1 MHPQLG
7 AVGIVDLLEADPRP
21 TFIVDKTKATD
32 ASLQGSVVAYYNPA
46 LAACDDLVGL
56 LGDARTEHA
65 ALWEWITSSFR
76 ATSPTRVRS
85 SSSSESPASSFYYLN
100 AQWSKCLV
108 QQRWLVVGANEQPS
122 LADRP
127 RKVRLDSQKGSFGV
141 SGSANTVAADP
152 SRHAAA
158 AAAAGS
164 TAVPSLSS
172 GSPLMSVDSAWITTE
187 STHDQE
193 PYLNVVA
200 TLDWAATP
208 LGPLESWSPL
218 LRQTFQQILADTRP
232 IAMYWGPQYV
242 LLYNEAFSKLCKL
255 PQPGI
260 LGKAVEA
267 AWPDFGARL
276 RSIMDMASLKP
287 RTIFDNEWPS
297 FTLRDHANLEELHI
311 KWTMV
316 PITEHDRV
324 VGFLHPILDTTSVRL
339 WERRTK
345 MLIDLGDALVAVKT
359 VPMFWPRLIEALED
373 VSPQYDVPLAAVYSV
388 HTENQSFGDRF
399 THSAKTCRF
408 EGGLG
413 VSEGHCLATKVVSLE
428 DGKHDLGPI
437 FQRGLYSQQP
447 LLLQI
452 DDGSLPQKL
461 VSGLHWRGF
470 GLPCRSVIVFPVR
483 PNQGEHARGFLILGV
498 NPRRPYDADYRQF
511 VSLMK
516 QKLTNSLASTILL
529 EEEAKRSSSAV
540 QEAAYEQAQLE
551 AKLAD
556 RTREATE
563 SERKFEAITDF
574 IPIGMAFQN
583 AQGLLTYANDAWHR
597 ITGNP
602 LRETGPSI
610 ALRDFL
616 SYIVREDRPAV
627 VRAYERLDREDNVTF
642 ECRLIRR
649 ETVNSPPPP
658 MRESPSFEKAGVEL
672 QGIDDQAVERHIYA
686 AARAERYPDGK
697 VRQILTCLTDVTL
710 HKQTAEEAI
719 RRAHQAENLKRMA
732 ELATVGMYEI
742 DLEGK
747 LVEANN
753 VFFEMCGL
761 EKDKVDMNETIVKPW
776 HICVVEEDIH
786 LVETAMNKV
795 VHEGMPQ
802 TCEVRLKLP
811 WKVVDSHDTEIVAP
825 RWVHTTFMPVKSSD
839 GTTQSFCG
847 CVNDVSLQKWQLERE
862 RLRKE
867 EALESKR
874 QQENFIDMTS
884 HEMRNPLSA
893 IIHCADAVIASLSK
907 ALDIAQPT
915 KSLNRQS
922 SSMVNGGM
930 IGGNVRPEDHV
941 LMENSVENAET
952 IIACAQHQK
961 RIVDD
966 ILTMSKLDSKLL
978 AVTPIT
984 VDPIQISQ
992 EALKMFEVEARR
1004 VDIDLQM
1011 KVDQSYEEL
1020 GLDYLDLD
1028 PSRLKQ
1034 VLINL
1039 LTNALKFTK
1048 SGPTRSVTITISASN
1063 TKPTDSSC
1071 SVQFIPPLQGVEY
1084 QQPTNVKNGAP
1095 VYLAIE
1101 VKDTGQGLTEE
1112 EMKTLFQRFKQ
1123 ASARTHVKYGGSGLG
1138 LFISRRLCEMHNGA
1152 IGVASQP
1159 GIGSTFA
1166 FYVETYRPSAVALK
1180 EAKATARTALQANSL
1195 PITKR
1200 AESLQIGSVEV
1211 PLSSTPNKNLDQL
1224 VTSPDLDTEM
1234 TFEPPKI
1241 EGVLVVED
1249 NMINQQLTRRG
1260 LVDRGFTVDVAN
1272 HGLEALE
1279 KLQAS
1284 TLWLGDTVMAD
1295 TDDGPVTLTQ
1305 NAPAFSDP
1313 RSQIGNG
1320 ATTTSD
1326 LFTPTIT
1333 PTKFPLSLILM
1344 DVEMP
1349 IQDGLTCTQQIR
1361 ELERQG
1367 KILGGHIPIIAA
1379 TANARLEQILEA
1391 KAAGCDDVIIKPY
1404 RMPELIEKMRI
1415 VAMQVEQKKR
1425 QADTLTAVGASTATV
1440 EAMDADL
1447 ATVEE
1452 TRYPASPPPK
1462 AQPQPQQQRQQQQPP
1477 PSSQD

>member
-7 AVGIVDLLEADPRP
+7 NVGIVDLLEADPRP
-21 TFIVDKTKATD
+21 TFITTTTTRQD
-32 ASLQGSVVAYYNPA
+32 SLIAYYNPA
-46 LAACDDLVGL
+46 LAACDDLVDL
-56 LGDARTEHA
+56 LEDSRAQHA
-65 ALWEWITSSFR
+65 ALWEWITAS
-76 ATSPTRVRS
+76 S
-85 SSSSESPASSFYYLN
+85 SSSSESPDSSFYYLN

-108 QQRWLVVGANEQPS
+108 QQRWLVVGANEQPE

-141 SGSANTVAADP
+141 SGSANKVASSSSSSTSTSSAPMSASDP
-152 SRHAAA
+152 TRRPER
-158 AAAAGS
+158 
-164 TAVPSLSS
+164 TPRPLSIPITDVGQPAS
-172 GSPLMSVDSAWITTE
+172 ASSPLRMSIEPDLVLPELI
-187 STHDQE
+187 HDQE
-193 PYLNVVA
+193 PYLNVIA
-200 TLDWAATP
+200 SLDWASTP
-208 LGPLESWSPL
+208 LGPPGTWPPL
-218 LRQTFQQILADTRP
+218 LKQTFNQILADSRP
-232 IAMYWGPQYV
+232 ITIYWGDQYT
-242 LLYNEAFSKLCKL
+242 LIYNEAFSKLCGS
-255 PQPGI
+255 QHPGL
-260 LGKAVEA
+260 LGKSVEA
-267 AWPDFGARL
+267 AWPGVGNQLKD
-276 RSIMDMASLKP
+276 IMITTSQKRKAVVDDEWKSFILKSDDAP
-287 RTIFDNEWPS
+287 
-297 FTLRDHANLEELHI
+297 EELYL
-311 KWTMV
+311 KWSIV
-316 PITEHDRV
+316 PIMGQDQDRV

-339 WERRTK
+339 WERRMK
-345 MLIDLGDALVAVKT
+345 MLVDLGDALVTARAVSS
-359 VPMFWPRLIEALED
+359 FWAKLIEALD
-373 VSPQYDVPLAAVYSV
+373 AVSPQYDVPLAAVYSV
-388 HTENQSFGDRF
+388 HEGSQSLAGALSTPPKLF
-399 THSAKTCRF
+399 RF

-413 VSEGHCLATKVVSLE
+413 VPPGHTLASSAISLE
-428 DGKHDLGPI
+428 DGSDELAHLFREASLRP
-437 FQRGLYSQQP
+437 YP
-447 LLLQI
+447 LVLQSK
-452 DDGSLPQKL
+452 DGSLPQSL
-461 VSGLHWRGF
+461 ISGLEWRGF
-470 GLPCRSVIVFPVR
+470 GDACRSVVLCPIR
-483 PNQGEHARGFLILGV
+483 PTQEENAMGFLLLGL
-498 NPRRPYDADYRQF
+498 NPRRPYDNDYRQF
-511 VSLMK
+511 ISLMS
-516 QKLTNSLASTILL
+516 QKLANSLASTILI
-529 EEEAKRSSSAV
+529 EEEARRGRNAI
-540 QEAAYEQAQLE
+540 QEAAFEQAQLE

-563 SERKFEAITDF
+563 SMKKFEAITDF

-583 AQGLLTYANDAWHR
+583 AQGVLTYANDAWHR

-602 LRETGPSI
+602 MRETGPSI
-610 ALRDFL
+610 ALRDIL
-616 SYIVREDRPAV
+616 SYIVQEDRPGV
-627 VRAYERLDREDNVTF
+627 MRAYDRLRYEDNVTY

-649 ETVNSPPPP
+649 ETINSPPPP

-672 QGIDDQAVERHIYA
+672 QGIDDHATERHIFA
-686 AARAERYPDGK
+686 AVRAERAPDGT

-719 RRAHQAENLKRMA
+719 RRAQQAENLKRMA

-742 DLEGK
+742 DPEGK

-761 EKDKVDMNETIVKPW
+761 DKDKFEPKENMVKPW
-776 HICVVEEDIH
+776 HICVSDEDVPV
-786 LVETAMNKV
+786 LESALNKV
-795 VHEGMPQ
+795 VREGVPQ
-802 TCEVRLKLP
+802 TCEVRLRLP
-811 WKVVDSHDTEIVAP
+811 WKVVDSHDTEIIAP
-825 RWVHTTFMPVKSSD
+825 RWVHSTFMPVKSSD
-839 GTTQSFCG
+839 GMTQSVCG
-847 CVNDVSLQKWQLERE
+847 CVSDVSLQKWQLERE

-907 ALDIAQPT
+907 ALDITQPN
-915 KSLNRQS
+915 KSLSRQS
-922 SSMVNGGM
+922 PMTHNGM
-930 IGGNVRPEDHV
+930 LGGNVRPEDQV
-941 LMENSVENAET
+941 LMESSVENAET

-1011 KVDQSYEEL
+1011 KVDQSYEDL
-1020 GLDYLDLD
+1020 GLEYLDLD

-1048 SGPTRSVTITISASN
+1048 SGPTRSVTITISASDM
-1063 TKPTDSSC
+1063 KPTDSSC
-1071 SVQFIPPLQGVEY
+1071 SVQFIPPLQGSEY
-1084 QQPTNVKNGAP
+1084 QQPFPAKSGNP
-1095 VYLAIE
+1095 IYLTIE

-1152 IGVASQP
+1152 IGVASEP
-1159 GIGSTFA
+1159 GVGSVFA
-1166 FYVETYRPSAVALK
+1166 FYVETYRPSEAALK

-1211 PLSSTPNKNLDQL
+1211 PLSSTPNKSLDQ
-1224 VTSPDLDTEM
+1224 TASSPDVDTEM
-1234 TFEPPKI
+1234 TIEPPKI

-1260 LVDRGFTVDVAN
+1260 LADRGFTVDVAN

-1279 KLQAS
+1279 KIRAS
-1284 TLWLGDTVMAD
+1284 DRWLGD
-1295 TDDGPVTLTQ
+1295 
-1305 NAPAFSDP
+1305 
-1313 RSQIGNG
+1313 
-1320 ATTTSD
+1320 
-1326 LFTPTIT
+1326 
-1333 PTKFPLSLILM
+1333 FPLSLILM

-1404 RMPELIEKMRI
+1404 RMPELIEKMRV

-1425 QADTLTAVGASTATV
+1425 AAETPTAAGASSAAV
-1440 EAMDADL
+1440 EAVQMEMVDAQKSHGR
-1447 ATVEE
+1447 A
-1452 TRYPASPPPK
+1452 
-1462 AQPQPQQQRQQQQPP
+1462 
-1477 PSSQD
+1477 PSDPRH

>member
-46 LAACDDLVGL
+46 LAASDDLVGL

-158 AAAAGS
+158 A
-164 TAVPSLSS
+164 PSLSS
-172 GSPLMSVDSAWITTE
+172 TSPLMSVDSGWITTE
-187 STHDQE
+187 STRDQE
-193 PYLNVVA
+193 PYLNVVS

-232 IAMYWGPQYV
+232 IAMYWGPRYV
-242 LLYNEAFSKLCKL
+242 LMYNEAFSKFCKL
-255 PQPGI
+255 PQPGL

-267 AWPDFGARL
+267 AWPDMGAKL
-276 RSIMDMASLKP
+276 RRIMDMISLKP
-287 RTIFDNEWPS
+287 QTVVDNEWPS
-297 FTLRDHANLEELHI
+297 FTLRDHEGLEELHI

-316 PITEHDRV
+316 PIMEHDRV
-324 VGFLHPILDTTSVRL
+324 LGFLHPILDTTSVRL

-345 MLIDLGDALVAVKT
+345 MLIDLGDALVAVKAVST
-359 VPMFWPRLIEALED
+359 FWSKLNEALGT
-373 VSPQYDVPLAAVYSV
+373 VSPQYDVPIAAVYSV
-388 HTENQSFGDRF
+388 HTETQSFGGDTL
-399 THSAKTCRF
+399 THSPRTCRF

-413 VSEGHCLATKVVSLE
+413 VPEGHLLATKIITIG
-428 DGKHDLGPI
+428 DAKHDMGPI
-437 FQRGLYSQQP
+437 FQKGLYSQQP
-447 LLLQI
+447 LLLQTE
-452 DDGSLPQKL
+452 DGSLPSNL
-461 VSGLHWRGF
+461 ISGLQWRGF
-470 GLPCRSVIVFPVR
+470 GLPCRSVIVFPIR
-483 PNQGEHARGFLILGV
+483 PTQGEHARGFLFLGV

-511 VSLMK
+511 VSLMN
-516 QKLTNSLASTILL
+516 QKLANLLASATLL
-529 EEEAKRSSSAV
+529 EEEAKRGTTAV

-583 AQGLLTYANDAWHR
+583 AQGVLTYANDAWHR

-602 LRETGPSI
+602 LQETGPSI

-616 SYIVREDRPAV
+616 SYIVREDRPGV
-627 VRAYERLDREDNVTF
+627 VQAYERLDREDNVTF

-658 MRESPSFEKAGVEL
+658 TRESPSFEKAGVEL

-753 VFFEMCGL
+753 VFFQMCGL
-761 EKDKVDMNETIVKPW
+761 EKEKFDMNETMVRPW
-776 HICVVEEDIH
+776 HMCVVEEDIP
-786 LVETAMNKV
+786 LLETAMSKV

-802 TCEVRLKLP
+802 TCELRLKLP
-811 WKVVDSHDTEIVAP
+811 WKVVDSHDTEIIAP
-825 RWVHTTFMPVKSSD
+825 RWVHCTFMPVKSSD

-907 ALDIAQPT
+907 ALDVAQPK
-915 KSLNRQS
+915 KSLSRQS
-922 SSMVNGGM
+922 STMVNGGGM
-930 IGGNVRPEDHV
+930 IGGNVRPEDQV

-952 IIACAQHQK
+952 IIACEFIYLSANLISLESH
-961 RIVDD
+961 V
-966 ILTMSKLDSKLL
+966 L
-978 AVTPIT
+978 AV
-984 VDPIQISQ
+984 
-992 EALKMFEVEARR
+992 
-1004 VDIDLQM
+1004 
-1011 KVDQSYEEL
+1011 
-1020 GLDYLDLD
+1020 
-1028 PSRLKQ
+1028 
-1034 VLINL
+1034 
-1039 LTNALKFTK
+1039 
-1048 SGPTRSVTITISASN
+1048 
-1063 TKPTDSSC
+1063 SC
-1071 SVQFIPPLQGVEY
+1071 WY
-1084 QQPTNVKNGAP
+1084 
-1095 VYLAIE
+1095 
-1101 VKDTGQGLTEE
+1101 
-1112 EMKTLFQRFKQ
+1112 
-1123 ASARTHVKYGGSGLG
+1123 
-1138 LFISRRLCEMHNGA
+1138 
-1152 IGVASQP
+1152 
-1159 GIGSTFA
+1159 
-1166 FYVETYRPSAVALK
+1166 
-1180 EAKATARTALQANSL
+1180 
-1195 PITKR
+1195 
-1200 AESLQIGSVEV
+1200 
-1211 PLSSTPNKNLDQL
+1211 
-1224 VTSPDLDTEM
+1224 
-1234 TFEPPKI
+1234 
-1241 EGVLVVED
+1241 
-1249 NMINQQLTRRG
+1249 
-1260 LVDRGFTVDVAN
+1260 
-1272 HGLEALE
+1272 
-1279 KLQAS
+1279 
-1284 TLWLGDTVMAD
+1284 
-1295 TDDGPVTLTQ
+1295 
-1305 NAPAFSDP
+1305 
-1313 RSQIGNG
+1313 
-1320 ATTTSD
+1320 
-1326 LFTPTIT
+1326 
-1333 PTKFPLSLILM
+1333 
-1344 DVEMP
+1344 
-1349 IQDGLTCTQQIR
+1349 
-1361 ELERQG
+1361 
-1367 KILGGHIPIIAA
+1367 
-1379 TANARLEQILEA
+1379 
-1391 KAAGCDDVIIKPY
+1391 
-1404 RMPELIEKMRI
+1404 
-1415 VAMQVEQKKR
+1415 
-1425 QADTLTAVGASTATV
+1425 
-1440 EAMDADL
+1440 
-1447 ATVEE
+1447 
-1452 TRYPASPPPK
+1452 
-1462 AQPQPQQQRQQQQPP
+1462 
-1477 PSSQD
+1477 